1 MIISKIETKP
11 TINSAMVTILDRKP
25 SYSPAIGDKFNFDST
40 DRTSQNFETCIF
52 TTVIT
57 IIWIMIMDHIIAID

>member
-40 DRTSQNFETCIF
+40 DRMSQTLKLAFLRRL
-52 TTVIT
+52 
-57 IIWIMIMDHIIAID
+57 